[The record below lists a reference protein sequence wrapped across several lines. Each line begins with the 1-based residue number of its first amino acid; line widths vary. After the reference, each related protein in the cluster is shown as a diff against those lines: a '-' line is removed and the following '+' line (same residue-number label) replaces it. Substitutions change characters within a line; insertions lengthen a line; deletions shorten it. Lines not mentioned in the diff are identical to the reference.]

1 MRACANV
8 SQARTH
14 SHTRT
19 TNINCPLRVGLLDY
33 TDCRVRDE
41 DEQDNQG
48 LYECAPPA
56 RAFRVLKECEDE
68 RHDSGCQE
76 DEDEL
81 VLELFEDELP

>member
-1 MRACANV
+1 MCELV
-8 SQARTH
+8 SPTEAD

-19 TNINCPLRVGLLDY
+19 TNINCPLRVGLLDD

-41 DEQDNQG
+41 DEQNDEG
-48 LYECAPPA
+48 LYERAPPTGA
-56 RAFRVLKECEDE
+56 LRVLKECEDE